1 MEKNVNSG
9 EDLSA
14 IIRGRRTLKVL
25 GDVGE
30 PRLIDPGVARDCQE
44 TIKAALADAGWA
56 PFHYHRGVD
65 GLAEPWRGYLLWHR
79 KCRWLA
85 GQFTEWFPDAGPT
98 NKLPRMLAGCGAL
111 ALITWIPEFRDG
123 GNPSPKEQ
131 AIDDEHLAATAAMVQ
146 NFLLLL
152 TAEGMGTYW
161 SSGGQLGSAYCFEQL
176 GIPVEEQLLAAVFI
190 EYPEQCEEPMERV
203 PGKLR
208 ETRSGGWIRE
218 I

>member
-1 MEKNVNSG
+1 MEENVNG
-9 EDLSA
+9 REGLSA
-14 IIRGRRTLKVL
+14 IIRRRRTLKVL
-25 GDVGE
+25 GDIAE
-30 PRLIDPGVARDCQE
+30 PRQIDPGVARDGQK
-44 TIKAALADAGWA
+44 TIKGALADAGWA
-56 PFHYHRGVD
+56 PFHYDRGVG
-65 GLAEPWRGYLLWHR
+65 GLAEPWRAHLLWHP

-85 GQFTEWFPDAGPT
+85 EQFTEWFPDAGPT

-111 ALITWIPEFRDG
+111 ALITWLPEFRG
-123 GNPSPKEQ
+123 EENSSPKQQ

-152 TAEGMGTYW
+152 TAAGMGTYW
-161 SSGGQLGSAYCFEQL
+161 SSGGQLGSGLCFEKL
-176 GIPVEEQLLAAVFI
+176 GIPSGERLLAAVFI

-208 ETRSGGWIRE
+208 ESRSTDWIRE